1 MSPLSILYQ
10 DDDFVAINK
19 PSGLL
24 VHRSEIDRRE
34 KRFALQMLRNQI
46 GQHVYPVHR
55 LDKPTSGILLFA
67 LHSEAASKM
76 QVQFQ
81 DRGVSKEYHAIV
93 RGWVDDEGLIDAPL
107 SDKREKE
114 EKAFPDRIREPQAA
128 TTEYQSVARI
138 EVPFANKRHPTS
150 RYSLLKAWPHTGR
163 KHQIRRHLDHIA
175 HPIIGDTRYGDGLH
189 NRYFR
194 DKVRVRRL
202 LLWASALTFTQPF
215 TQQRI
220 HIAAP
225 TPNKVKRVL
234 YEFGWTD
241 PALNTDTMAKPE

>member
-46 GQHVYPVHR
+46 GQHVYPIHR
-55 LDKPTSGILLFA
+55 LDKPTSGVLLFG
-67 LHSEAASKM
+67 LHSKAASEM
-76 QVQFQ
+76 QTLFQ
-81 DRGVSKEYHAIV
+81 SRDVKKEYHAIV
-93 RGWVDDEGLIDAPL
+93 RGYMEDEGVIDVPL

-114 EKAFPDRIREPQAA
+114 EKTFPDRIRDPQPSV
-128 TTEYQSVARI
+128 TEYQCIAKV
-138 EVPFANKRHPTS
+138 EVPFATKRYSTS
-150 RYSLLKAWPHTGR
+150 RYSMVRVQPLTGR
-163 KHQIRRHLDHIA
+163 KHQIRRHLDHSA
-175 HPIIGDTRYGDGLH
+175 HPIIGDTRYGDGVH

-194 DKVRVRRL
+194 DQVRVRRL
-202 LLWASALTFTQPF
+202 LLWASALQFIQPF
-215 TQQRI
+215 SGKPI
-220 HIAAP
+220 HIQAP

-241 PALNTDTMAKPE
+241 PAQNPDTN

>member
-10 DDDFVAINK
+10 DNDFVAINK

-24 VHRSEIDRRE
+24 VHRSEIDRHE

-67 LHSEAASKM
+67 LSSEAASKM
-76 QVQFQ
+76 QQHFQ
-81 DRGVSKEYHAIV
+81 ERGVKKEYHAIV
-93 RGWVDDEGLIDAPL
+93 RGYMDQTGVIDYPL
-107 SDKREKE
+107 SDIREKI
-114 EKAFPDRIREPQAA
+114 EKAFPDRIREPQLA
-128 TTEYQSVARI
+128 TTRYESIAQV

-150 RYSLLKAWPHTGR
+150 RYSLVRTWPETGR
-163 KHQIRRHLDHIA
+163 KHQIRRHLDATA

-194 DKVRVRRL
+194 DRIRVRRL
-202 LLWASALTFTQPF
+202 LLWASRLTFTQPI
-215 TQQRI
+215 TGEKVDI
-220 HIAAP
+220 LAP

-234 YEFGWTD
+234 YEFGWDD
-241 PALNTDTMAKPE
+241 PQKNRND